1 MLFAQRLAKGYPH
14 AAAVHDV
21 SLFLRRIETVA
32 LLGPS
37 GAGKTTVFQLLI
49 GILQPD
55 TGRVILDGVDI
66 TDVPVY
72 ERARLG
78 LSYLP
83 QEPSLFRN
91 LTVEQNLLFALEA
104 LEPDVTL
111 RHAIVDD
118 LLMAFGI
125 WNVRAVRSGYV
136 SGGER
141 RRCEIARTLVVQPN
155 FVLLDEPFAGLDPL
169 GISEVR
175 TAISLLKRW
184 GVGVLITDHNIR
196 ETLGFVD
203 RCYVIAS
210 GQILTEGTVD
220 AIIANPKVQRA
231 YLGAGFSL

>member
-1 MLFAQRLAKGYPH
+1 MLFAQHLAKDYPS
-14 AAAVHDV
+14 ATAVHDV

-32 LLGPS
+32 LIGPS

-55 TGRVILDGVDI
+55 AGRVILDGVDV
-66 TDVPVY
+66 TDTPVY

-104 LEPDVTL
+104 REPDATL

-118 LLMAFGI
+118 LLTAFGI
-125 WNVRAVRSGYV
+125 RHVRAVRSGYV

-141 RRCEIARTLVVQPN
+141 RRCEIARALVIQPK
-155 FVLLDEPFAGLDPL
+155 FVLLDEPFAGLDPI
-169 GISEVR
+169 GVSEVR
-175 TAISLLKRW
+175 AAIGLLNRR
-184 GVGVLITDHNIR
+184 GVGVLMTDHNIR
-196 ETLGFVD
+196 EILGFVD

-210 GQILTEGTVD
+210 GRILTEGTSD
-220 AIIANPKVQRA
+220 AIIANPRVQRA